1 MPSSPTLARRL
12 GYAVLS
18 SKDLDRDIDY
28 YTRIVGLSLAYRTSR
43 HAHLTTTYG
52 LPALTLEGDGLN
64 GLRAVAFQVAPDEEL
79 SVISAALGDL
89 GIAVQ
94 RHTDPTPGVAE
105 AISFNDPDG
114 NRVELF
120 SSFNFAKPSL
130 AHGGIMP
137 LKLGHVAC
145 KSRQAQRLV
154 RFYSETLGFRLSD
167 WREGQVYFLRCN
179 PDHHTL
185 NFLQADEQIIEHVA
199 FELRDGA
206 EVTRACD
213 VLAANRVRL
222 NWGPSRHFI
231 GHNFACYHY
240 LQDGYR
246 IELYAEL
253 DQLKDE
259 ALGFYEPRPWHQ
271 EQPQR
276 PRAWGSEFSKNYWG
290 SH

>member
-1 MPSSPTLARRL
+1 
-12 GYAVLS
+12 
-18 SKDLDRDIDY
+18 
-28 YTRIVGLSLAYRTSR
+28 
-43 HAHLTTTYG
+43 
-52 LPALTLEGDGLN
+52 LPALTLESDGQT
-64 GLRAVAFQVAPDEEL
+64 GLKAIAFQIAPQEEL
-79 SVISAALGDL
+79 SAISMALGDL
-89 GIAVQ
+89 GIRAQ
-94 RHTDPTPGVAE
+94 RQTDRALAVAE
-105 AISFNDPDG
+105 AISFDDPDG
-114 NRVELF
+114 TRVELF
-120 SSFNFAKPSL
+120 SEFRFAKPSL
-130 AHGGIMP
+130 THGGIMP

-145 KSRQAQRLV
+145 KSRQAKELV
-154 RFYSETLGFRLSD
+154 QFYSATLGFRLSD

-185 NFLQADEQIIEHVA
+185 NFFQAEERVLEHVA

-240 LQDGYR
+240 VQDGYR

-253 DQLKDE
+253 DQIKDE
-259 ALGFYEPRPWHQ
+259 TLGFYEPRPWHQ

-276 PRAWGSEFSKNYWG
+276 PRAWGDEFSKNYWG